1 MLLSISYL
9 GVWCLIST
17 ISYIFV
23 NFLNCFLLFIYDLI
37 SLLLKNSLYNY
48 NSFKIYSGLFYSL
61 GYGLSWRTSDACLRS
76 ICILLFWSEMLYRF
90 VLGLDGLYYYSI
102 LLLYCLFFVWLLYPL
117 LNVEYLSLQ
126 FYWWI
131 IYFFLHVYHEES
143 FSSHNFGLKCYVHIW
158 S

>member
-1 MLLSISYL
+1 MLWSISYL
-9 GVWCLIST
+9 EVWCLIST

-23 NFLNCFLLFIYDLI
+23 NFLNCFLLFICDLI
-37 SLLLKNSLYNY
+37 SLWLKNSLYNY

-102 LLLYCLFFVWLLYPL
+102 LLLYCLFFVWLFVISIIECGIFKSPIL
-117 LNVEYLSLQ
+117 LMNYLFLPSCLS
-126 FYWWI
+126 WRK
-131 IYFFLHVYHEES
+131 FF
-143 FSSHNFGLKCYVHIW
+143 FT
-158 S
+158 